1 MSALLA
7 GDAAS
12 SAVLG
17 LLLWIVPLIAVAAKL
32 TYDRTRNVF
41 RSGLPH
47 NRSGH
52 KGNGKPEG
60 RPHNH
65 DVMHER
71 FKAKVEAM
79 IWPD

>member
-1 MSALLA
+1 MSALFA

-32 TYDRTRNVF
+32 TYDQTRNVF
-41 RSGLPH
+41 RSDFPQ
-47 NRSGH
+47 NRSVD
-52 KGNGKPEG
+52 KGNGKPAD
-60 RPHNH
+60 RPRDH